1 MTDNKYIRA
10 TEICIAVAKRGQRI
24 SPQQLATATGIERD
38 RAYLH
43 IGRFERLTQTEIY
56 ISDKDLRTIRGKDE
70 RNETGGEV

>member
-1 MTDNKYIRA
+1 MKDNKYIRA
-10 TEICIAVAKRGQRI
+10 TEICIAVAKRGKRI

-56 ISDKDLRTIRGKDE
+56 ISDKDLGTIRGKEE
-70 RNETGGEV
+70 RRNG